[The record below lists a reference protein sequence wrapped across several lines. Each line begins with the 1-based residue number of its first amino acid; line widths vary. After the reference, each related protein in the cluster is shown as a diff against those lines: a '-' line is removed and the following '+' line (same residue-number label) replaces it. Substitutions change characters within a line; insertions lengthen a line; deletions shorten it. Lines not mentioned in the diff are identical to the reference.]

1 MGARREGIA
10 GLAAG
15 ACLIVIVGLALA
27 QTPQHAGPG
36 GPDPNAGEH
45 LDDRARQD
53 AFHREFE
60 RRVAEQQER
69 MRRDMVRQIEQS
81 RKQMERDRLRA
92 VETAERESI
101 GATYAQWRT
110 IKPRFQTLEDLME
123 QSYAMIRPQMSYSK
137 GGTVRT
143 GTTEYQRPPACKWR
157 WDRPSQDKPWE
168 ELGPAERTCEELLD
182 LLTDKSTPLEQIW
195 EKVELL
201 RRQKREAAEQV
212 AEAREELR
220 EVVNPRQ
227 EAALT
232 VKGYLR

>member
-1 MGARREGIA
+1 MGARREGLV
-10 GLAAG
+10 GLATG
-15 ACLIVIVGLALA
+15 ACLTVIVGLALA
-27 QTPQHAGPG
+27 QTPQDAGPG
-36 GPDPNAGEH
+36 GADPNAGRH

-69 MRRDMVRQIEQS
+69 MRRDMARQIEQVH
-81 RKQMERDRLRA
+81 KQRDREHARA
-92 VETAERESI
+92 VEAAERESI

-110 IKPRFQTLEDLME
+110 IKPRFQALKDLME

-137 GGTVRT
+137 GSTVRT

-157 WDRPSQDKPWE
+157 WDRPSEDKAWE

-182 LLTDKSTPLEQIW
+182 LLTDETTPLEQIW

-201 RRQKREAAEQV
+201 RRQKHEAAELVQ
-212 AEAREELR
+212 EAREELR